1 MHVTK
6 RLLHCLVLG
15 VACAGTVGTGVSAA
29 GQEGGSSTTGCAQV
43 STWSELTGGSLKEL
57 SEGLDY
63 ELSWTFEIGANHDTL
78 IAIDN
83 RYGTERAQ
91 GQIMV
96 VSGRVLASRGV
107 DLKAGYEIDT
117 LDRAILSFRLI
128 RELLQCALPAG
139 PGSINADEDEVVQY
153 SEQMNPIRVGTPS
166 AVGEFSAPW
175 SVEGRV
181 RRLNEETL
189 SYALSFAYFVG
200 PEASNQAK
208 MSLSGTWQQGKNAA
222 RFSDAMN
229 LRDWKIHR
237 IGPITRVR
245 GNSTILDFGADPVM
259 DRFATVGDL
268 RAAIAAGA
276 FDRSQ

>member
-1 MHVTK
+1 MHLTK

-15 VACAGTVGTGVSAA
+15 VACAVGTGVSAA

-43 STWSELTGGSLKEL
+43 PTWSEFTGGSLKEV

-63 ELSWTFEIGANHDTL
+63 ELSWTSEIDANHDSL

-96 VSGRVLASRGV
+96 VSGRVLASRGL
-107 DLKAGYEIDT
+107 DLKVGYEIDT
-117 LDRAILSFRLI
+117 LDSAILSFRLV

-139 PGSINADEDEVVQY
+139 PGSINADEVVQY
-153 SEQMNPIRVGTPS
+153 SEQVNPIRVGTPS

-189 SYALSFAYFVG
+189 SYALSFAYFAG

-208 MSLSGTWQQGKNAA
+208 MSLSGTWQQGKSAA

-245 GNSTILDFGADPVM
+245 GNSTILDFGADPVAN
-259 DRFATVGDL
+259 RFATLGDL